1 MNNDRRPVPSRGK
14 GFVTG
19 RQSDASQKGERLKR
33 RVVITGMGA
42 VTPLGNT
49 IEETWEGICRGK
61 SGIAPITRFDCTAFE
76 TKIAGE
82 VKGFDPLRY
91 VNKKELRR
99 LDDFIIYALAAA
111 EMALADA
118 GLVIGEERA
127 ERTGVIIGSA
137 IGGLATI
144 EKEKEAIFLGGPRK
158 MSPFTIPA
166 VLANLAA
173 GHVSIRFGAKGPI
186 NCTVTACASGT
197 CAIGD
202 AARII
207 AGGYADVM
215 IAGGVDAAVSPLCVA
230 GFNAMRALS
239 RRNDEPEKASRPF
252 DRDRDGFVIGE
263 GSGVVILEALPHAL
277 ARGARIQGELAG
289 YGLTSD
295 AFHMAAPPPGH
306 EGAARCMKTALRDAG
321 MDAAEI
327 NYINAHGTSTPL
339 NDACETEAIKT
350 VFGEHARR
358 LAVSSTKSMTGHL
371 LGAAGGLE
379 AILCLKAIGEGV
391 LPPTINLDHP
401 DPACDLDY
409 VPHQARKKEIRTAMS
424 NTFGF
429 GGVNAVLIFRK
440 FEG

>member
-1 MNNDRRPVPSRGK
+1 MN
-14 GFVTG
+14 
-19 RQSDASQKGERLKR
+19 R

-49 IEETWEGICRGK
+49 VAETWEGICRGK
-61 SGIAPITRFDCTAFE
+61 SGIGRITRFDCTAFE

-82 VKGFDPLRY
+82 LKGFDPIQY
-91 VNKKELRR
+91 VNRKEQRR
-99 LDDFIIYALAAA
+99 LDDFIIYALASA
-111 EMALADA
+111 EMAMADA
-118 GLVIGEERA
+118 GLVIGAGEAERA
-127 ERTGVIIGSA
+127 GVIIGSA

-144 EKEKEAIFLGGPRK
+144 EKAKEAVLLGGPRK

-166 VLANLAA
+166 ALANLAA

-186 NCTVTACASGT
+186 NCSVTACASGT

-207 AGGYADVM
+207 AGGYADIM
-215 IAGGVDAAVSPLCVA
+215 IAGGVDAAVTPLCVA
-230 GFNAMRALS
+230 GFNAMQAIS
-239 RRNDEPEKASRPF
+239 TRNEEPEKASRPF
-252 DRDRDGFVIGE
+252 DRDRDGFVISE
-263 GSGVVILEALPHAL
+263 GCGLVVLEALPRAL
-277 ARGARIQGELAG
+277 EKGARIYGELAG
-289 YGLTSD
+289 YGSTSD

-306 EGAARCMKTALRDAG
+306 EGAARCMRAALHDAG
-321 MDAAEI
+321 MDASGI
-327 NYINAHGTSTPL
+327 DYINAHGTSTAL
-339 NDACETEAIKT
+339 NDAYETEAIKA
-350 VFGEHARR
+350 VFGEYARR

-371 LGAAGGLE
+371 LGATGGLE
-379 AILCLKAIGEGV
+379 AILALKAIVDGI

-409 VPHQARKKEIRTAMS
+409 VPHQARKMEIRAAMS

-440 FEG
+440 FER

>member
-1 MNNDRRPVPSRGK
+1 
-14 GFVTG
+14 
-19 RQSDASQKGERLKR
+19 
-33 RVVITGMGA
+33 MGA
-42 VTPLGNT
+42 VTPLGNSVA
-49 IEETWEGICRGK
+49 ETWEGICRGK
-61 SGIAPITRFDCTAFE
+61 SGIAPITRFNSTAFE

-82 VKGFDPLRY
+82 VKGFDHLRY

-99 LDDFIIYALAAA
+99 FDDFIIYALAAA
-111 EMALADA
+111 EMAMTDA

-127 ERTGVIIGSA
+127 ERSGVIIGSA
-137 IGGLATI
+137 IGGLATL
-144 EKEKEAIFLGGPRK
+144 EKEKEAISQGGPRK

-186 NCTVTACASGT
+186 NCTVTACAAGT

-207 AGGYADVM
+207 ADGYADVM
-215 IAGGVDAAVSPLCVA
+215 IAGGADAAVTPLCVA

-239 RRNDEPEKASRPF
+239 RLNDEPEKASRPF
-252 DRDRDGFVIGE
+252 DRDRDGFVISE
-263 GSGVVILEALPHAL
+263 GAGIVILEALPHAL
-277 ARGARIQGELAG
+277 ERGARIQGELAG

-306 EGAARCMKTALRDAG
+306 EGAARCMKAALQDAG
-321 MDAAEI
+321 MDATEI
-327 NYINAHGTSTPL
+327 DYINAHGTSTPL
-339 NDACETEAIKT
+339 NDACETEAVKT
-350 VFGEHARR
+350 VFGEHAKR
-358 LAVSSTKSMTGHL
+358 LAVSSTKSMTGHM

-391 LPPTINLDHP
+391 LPPTTNLDHP

-409 VPHQARKKEIRTAMS
+409 VPHQARKKEIRTAMC

-440 FEG
+440 LEE

>member
-1 MNNDRRPVPSRGK
+1 
-14 GFVTG
+14 
-19 RQSDASQKGERLKR
+19 
-33 RVVITGMGA
+33 MGA
-42 VTPLGNT
+42 ITPLGNT
-49 IEETWEGICRGK
+49 IEKTWEGICCGK

-82 VKGFDPLRY
+82 VKGFDPLQY
-91 VNKKELRR
+91 VDKKERRR
-99 LDDFIIYALAAA
+99 LDDFIIYAIAAA
-111 EMALADA
+111 EMAITDS

-144 EKEKEAIFLGGPRK
+144 EKAKEAIFQGGPRK

-186 NCTVTACASGT
+186 NCSVTACASGT

-207 AGGYADVM
+207 AEDYADVM
-215 IAGGVDAAVSPLCVA
+215 IAGGVEAAVTPLCVA
-230 GFNAMRALS
+230 GFNAMHALS
-239 RRNDEPEKASRPF
+239 WRNDEPEKASRPF

-277 ARGARIQGELAG
+277 ARGARIQGELVG

-306 EGAARCMKTALRDAG
+306 EGAARAMKAALLDAG
-321 MDAAEI
+321 MAAAGI
-327 NYINAHGTSTPL
+327 DYINAHGTSTPM
-339 NDACETEAIKT
+339 NDAYETEAVKT
-350 VFGEHARR
+350 VFGEHAKR
-358 LAVSSTKSMTGHL
+358 LAVSSTKSMTGHM

-429 GGVNAVLIFRK
+429 GGVNAVLILRK

>member
-1 MNNDRRPVPSRGK
+1 MD
-14 GFVTG
+14 
-19 RQSDASQKGERLKR
+19 R

-49 IEETWEGICRGK
+49 VAETWEGICRGK
-61 SGIAPITRFDCTAFE
+61 SGIGRITRFDSTAFE

-82 VKGFDPLRY
+82 LKGFDPLQY
-91 VNKKELRR
+91 VNRKEQRR
-99 LDDFIIYALAAA
+99 LDDFIIYALASA
-111 EMALADA
+111 EMAMADA
-118 GLVIGEERA
+118 SLVIGAGEAERA
-127 ERTGVIIGSA
+127 GVIIGSA

-144 EKEKEAIFLGGPRK
+144 EKEKEAVLLGGPRK

-166 VLANLAA
+166 ALANLAA

-186 NCTVTACASGT
+186 NCSVTACASGT

-215 IAGGVDAAVSPLCVA
+215 IAGGVDAAVTPLCVA
-230 GFNAMRALS
+230 GFNAMQAIS
-239 RRNDEPEKASRPF
+239 TRNEEPEKASRPF
-252 DRDRDGFVIGE
+252 DRDRDGFVISE
-263 GSGVVILEALPHAL
+263 GCGLVVLEALPRAL
-277 ARGARIQGELAG
+277 EKGARIYGELVG
-289 YGLTSD
+289 YGSTGD

-306 EGAARCMKTALRDAG
+306 EGAARCMRAALHDAG
-321 MDAAEI
+321 MDASGI
-327 NYINAHGTSTPL
+327 DYINAHGTSTVL
-339 NDACETEAIKT
+339 NDAYETEAIKA
-350 VFGEHARR
+350 VFGEYARR

-371 LGAAGGLE
+371 LGATGGLE
-379 AILCLKAIGEGV
+379 AILSLMAIGEGI

-409 VPHQARKKEIRTAMS
+409 VPHHARKMEIRAAMS

-440 FEG
+440 FER

>member
-1 MNNDRRPVPSRGK
+1 MN
-14 GFVTG
+14 
-19 RQSDASQKGERLKR
+19 R

-49 IEETWEGICRGK
+49 VAETWEGICRGK
-61 SGIAPITRFDCTAFE
+61 SGIGRITRFDCTAFE

-82 VKGFDPLRY
+82 LKGFDPLQY
-91 VNKKELRR
+91 VNRKEQRR
-99 LDDFIIYALAAA
+99 LDDFIIYALASA
-111 EMALADA
+111 EMAMADA
-118 GLVIGEERA
+118 GLVIGAGEAERA
-127 ERTGVIIGSA
+127 GVIIGSA
-137 IGGLATI
+137 IGGIATI
-144 EKEKEAIFLGGPRK
+144 EKEKEAVLLGGPRK

-166 VLANLAA
+166 ALANLAA

-186 NCTVTACASGT
+186 NCSVTACASGT

-215 IAGGVDAAVSPLCVA
+215 IAGGVDAAVTPLCVA
-230 GFNAMRALS
+230 GFNAMQAIS
-239 RRNDEPEKASRPF
+239 TRNEEPEKASRPF
-252 DRDRDGFVIGE
+252 DRDRDGFVISE
-263 GSGVVILEALPHAL
+263 GCGLVVLEALPRAL
-277 ARGARIQGELAG
+277 EKGARIYGELAG
-289 YGLTSD
+289 YGSTSD

-306 EGAARCMKTALRDAG
+306 EGAARCMRAALHDAG
-321 MDAAEI
+321 MDASGI
-327 NYINAHGTSTPL
+327 DYINAHGTSTAL
-339 NDACETEAIKT
+339 NDAYETEAIKA
-350 VFGEHARR
+350 VFGEYARR

-371 LGAAGGLE
+371 LGATGGLE
-379 AILCLKAIGEGV
+379 AILALKAIGEGI

-409 VPHQARKKEIRTAMS
+409 VPHQARKMEIRAAMS

-440 FEG
+440 FER

>member
-1 MNNDRRPVPSRGK
+1 MN
-14 GFVTG
+14 
-19 RQSDASQKGERLKR
+19 R

-49 IEETWEGICRGK
+49 VAETWEGICRGK
-61 SGIAPITRFDCTAFE
+61 SGIGRITRFDCTAFD

-82 VKGFDPLRY
+82 LKGFDPLQY
-91 VNKKELRR
+91 VNRKEQRR
-99 LDDFIIYALAAA
+99 LDNFIIYALASA

-118 GLVIGEERA
+118 GLVIGAGEA

-144 EKEKEAIFLGGPRK
+144 EKEKEAVLLGGPRK

-166 VLANLAA
+166 ALANLAA

-186 NCTVTACASGT
+186 NCSVTACASGT

-215 IAGGVDAAVSPLCVA
+215 IAGGVDAAVTPLCVA
-230 GFNAMRALS
+230 GFNAMQAIS
-239 RRNDEPEKASRPF
+239 TRNEEPEKASRPF
-252 DRDRDGFVIGE
+252 DRDRDGFVISE
-263 GSGVVILEALPHAL
+263 GCGLVVLEALPRAL
-277 ARGARIQGELAG
+277 DKGARIYGELAG
-289 YGLTSD
+289 YGSTSD

-306 EGAARCMKTALRDAG
+306 EGAARCMRAALHDAG
-321 MDAAEI
+321 MDASGI
-327 NYINAHGTSTPL
+327 DYINAHGTATTL
-339 NDACETEAIKT
+339 NDAYETEAIKA
-350 VFGEHARR
+350 VFGEYARR

-371 LGAAGGLE
+371 LGATGGLE
-379 AILCLKAIGEGV
+379 AILALKAIGEGI

-409 VPHQARKKEIRTAMS
+409 VPHQARKMEIRTAMS

-440 FEG
+440 FER

>member
-1 MNNDRRPVPSRGK
+1 M
-14 GFVTG
+14 
-19 RQSDASQKGERLKR
+19 KR
-33 RVVITGMGA
+33 KVVITGMGA

-49 IEETWEGICRGK
+49 VAETWEGICHGR
-61 SGIAPITRFDCTAFE
+61 SGVAPITRFDCTAFE

-82 VKGFDPLRY
+82 VKGFDPLQY
-91 VNKKELRR
+91 VGKKELRR
-99 LDDFIIYALAAA
+99 FDDFIIYALAAA
-111 EMALADA
+111 EMAMADA
-118 GLVIGEERA
+118 GLIIDEQMA

-158 MSPFTIPA
+158 MATFTIPA

-173 GHVSIRFGAKGPI
+173 GHVSIRFRAKGPI
-186 NCTVTACASGT
+186 SCTVTACASGS

-202 AARII
+202 AARVI
-207 AGGYADVM
+207 ANGYADIM
-215 IAGGVDAAVSPLCVA
+215 IAGGVEAAVTPLCVA

-239 RRNDEPEKASRPF
+239 RRNDEPQRASRPF

-263 GSGVVILEALPHAL
+263 GSGVVVLEALSHAQE
-277 ARGARIQGELAG
+277 RGARIQGELAG
-289 YGLTSD
+289 YGVTSD
-295 AFHMAAPPPGH
+295 AFHMVAPPPGH
-306 EGAARCMKTALRDAG
+306 EGAARSMKAALQDAV
-321 MDAAEI
+321 MDAAEVD
-327 NYINAHGTSTPL
+327 YINAHGTSTPL
-339 NDACETEAIKT
+339 NDVCETEAIKT
-350 VFGEHARR
+350 LFARHAQR
-358 LAVSSTKSMTGHL
+358 LAVSSTKSMTGHM
-371 LGAAGGLE
+371 LGAAGAVE
-379 AILCLKAIGEGV
+379 AILCLKAIAEGV

-440 FEG
+440 FEE

>member
-1 MNNDRRPVPSRGK
+1 
-14 GFVTG
+14 
-19 RQSDASQKGERLKR
+19 
-33 RVVITGMGA
+33 MGA

-49 IEETWEGICRGK
+49 VAETWEGICRGK
-61 SGIAPITRFDCTAFE
+61 SGIGRITRFDCTAFE

-82 VKGFDPLRY
+82 LKGFDPLQY
-91 VNKKELRR
+91 VNKKEQRR
-99 LDDFIIYALAAA
+99 LDDFIIYALASA
-111 EMALADA
+111 EMAMADA
-118 GLVIGEERA
+118 GLVIGAGEA

-144 EKEKEAIFLGGPRK
+144 EKEKEAVLLGGPRK

-166 VLANLAA
+166 ALANLAA

-186 NCTVTACASGT
+186 NCSVTACASGT

-207 AGGYADVM
+207 AEGYADVM
-215 IAGGVDAAVSPLCVA
+215 IAGGVDAAVTPLCVA
-230 GFNAMRALS
+230 GFNAMQAIS
-239 RRNDEPEKASRPF
+239 TRNEEPEKASRPF
-252 DRDRDGFVIGE
+252 DRDRDGFVISE
-263 GSGVVILEALPHAL
+263 GCGLVVLEALPRAL
-277 ARGARIQGELAG
+277 EKGARIYGELAG

-306 EGAARCMKTALRDAG
+306 EGAARCMRAALHDAG
-321 MDAAEI
+321 MDASGI
-327 NYINAHGTSTPL
+327 DYINAHGTSTAL
-339 NDACETEAIKT
+339 NDAYETEAIKA
-350 VFGEHARR
+350 VFGEYARR

-371 LGAAGGLE
+371 LGATGGLE
-379 AILCLKAIGEGV
+379 AILALKAIDEGI

-409 VPHQARKKEIRTAMS
+409 VPHQARKMEIRTVMS

-440 FEG
+440 FER